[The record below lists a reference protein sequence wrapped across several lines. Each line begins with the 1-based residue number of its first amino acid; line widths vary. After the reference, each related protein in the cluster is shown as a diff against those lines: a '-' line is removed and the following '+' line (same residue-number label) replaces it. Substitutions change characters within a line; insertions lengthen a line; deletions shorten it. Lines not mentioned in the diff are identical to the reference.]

1 MSKITAF
8 RAWTFTLFCNTLPL
22 HADLGGAPT
31 SLKPPLPTLGPTL
44 NAGPALPAI
53 RGIRQ
58 YHRAEIEP
66 RVLAGRLK
74 GFDAGPIRLD
84 LGGSHRWDLEL
95 ERTSIRSPGY
105 MVRLLTS
112 KGVETVA
119 PVPDQSFRG
128 HVRGKPGS
136 KVRLSF
142 QDGRVNGYI
151 DPGEGPDGRVF
162 MEPMDHFQAGMP
174 SGSHAVYFEKD
185 VIPEAGV
192 TCGTASAPGGSQ
204 GSPVFPGASGF
215 PGGIRTP
222 APTSPGSLI
231 QDQEIT
237 APRPLAK
244 AAAEPCALAEIAV
257 AVEYSMVKGLG
268 TAAAVE
274 KRINDIYNMVDGLYQ
289 DPLVNIHVRISEVFI
304 EMEPKATWG
313 SSVDINSYLNA
324 MGPWMTGPNGFKK
337 SFDVGTLWYYSIGG
351 GTVGL
356 AWVGVVCQNNRSNV
370 IRYFTATSR
379 SMMIDAA
386 HELGHNFSANHIS
399 NENWIMNPSITG
411 YNDKWD
417 ATTIGSI
424 VNHKKSRSC
433 LSACNVAPIANFTV
447 QGPSACAETRTFT
460 DLSLGDPT
468 SWLWE
473 FGDGTSSREKSPV
486 HTYQTPGKYAARLS
500 ASNAFGATDMT
511 QGNIRVRDI
520 PTPSAMGADGCPPS
534 ALTLEA
540 QGTGTLRWYDTAAG
554 GAVIAEGSTFTT
566 PILSKAKTYYVEDG
580 EADLPIG
587 KLGPVST
594 AIGAGQNF
602 IANGDRR
609 LFFDVHRS
617 ATLISA
623 KVRAGSAGPRMV
635 EILDARDKR
644 VAVKTVQVPAG
655 ESRVNLGF
663 NLDPGQD
670 YAIKVVGGGDSAN
683 LFRNSTG
690 ADYPY
695 LSKDTLITITGS
707 DATAADS
714 VTQSG
719 YYYFFYDWEIR
730 ETGCTSA
737 RVPVAAKFTCTS
749 NLLDLAAAAF
759 SADLRPVAP
768 GRYRLE
774 GMAPAQGN
782 LEVTFRS
789 LDGGLIA
796 RKSQSVSAGPL
807 SLALDL
813 EPASTRLMLVEIKL
827 GKQTLR
833 KILPNL

>member
-1 MSKITAF
+1 MSKNTAF
-8 RAWTFTLFCNTLPL
+8 RAWASALVFIALPI
-22 HADLGGAPT
+22 HADLGGLPP

-44 NAGPALPAI
+44 NVGSALPAI
-53 RGIRQ
+53 RGLRQ

-66 RVLAGRLK
+66 RSLAERLK
-74 GFDAGPIRLD
+74 GFDAGSFRLD
-84 LGGSHRWDLEL
+84 LGGIHRWDLEL

-105 MVRLLTS
+105 TVRLLTS

-142 QDGRVNGYI
+142 QDGRVNGFI
-151 DPGEGPDGRVF
+151 DPGDGPEGRVF

-185 VIPEAGV
+185 VVAESGV
-192 TCGTASAPGGSQ
+192 TCGTASAPQ
-204 GSPVFPGASGF
+204 GSPGAPMF
-215 PGGIRTP
+215 PGGTGINGGIGAP

-244 AAAEPCALAEIAV
+244 TAAEPCALAEIAV

-313 SSVDINSYLNA
+313 SSVDINSYLTR
-324 MGPWMTGPNGFKK
+324 MGSWMTGPDGFKK
-337 SFDVGTLWYYSIGG
+337 PFDVGSLWYYSIGG

-356 AWVGVVCQNNRSNV
+356 AWVGVVCQSNRSNV

-386 HELGHNFSANHIS
+386 HELGHNFGANHNS

-417 ATTIGSI
+417 ATSIGSI

-447 QGPSACAETRTFT
+447 KGASACAETRTFT

-473 FGDGTSSREKSPV
+473 FGDGTSSKEKSPV
-486 HTYQTPGKYAARLS
+486 HTYLEPGKYSARLS

-511 QGNIRVRDI
+511 LGNIRVRNI
-520 PTPSAMGADGCPPS
+520 PTPTARGADGCPPA

-540 QGTGTLRWYDTAAG
+540 QGTGVLRWYDTANG
-554 GAVIAEGSTFTT
+554 GAVIAEGNTFTT
-566 PILSKAKTYYVEDG
+566 PILTKARTYYVEDG
-580 EADLPIG
+580 EPDLPIG
-587 KLGPVST
+587 KVGPLST

-602 IANGDRR
+602 TANGDRR
-609 LFFDVHRS
+609 LFFDVYRP

-623 KVRAGSAGPRMV
+623 KVSAGSAGPRMV
-635 EILDARDKR
+635 EILDARDR
-644 VAVKTVQVPAG
+644 RIAVKTVQIPAG
-655 ESRVNLGF
+655 ESRVKLGF
-663 NLDPGQD
+663 NLEPGQD

-690 ADYPY
+690 GAYPY
-695 LSKDTLITITGS
+695 YSKDTLITITGS

-737 RVPVAAKFTCTS
+737 RVPVAAKFTCTT
-749 NLLDLAAAAF
+749 NLDALAAGDF
-759 SADLRPVAP
+759 SADLRPIAP

-774 GMAPAQGN
+774 GMAPASGN

-789 LDGGLIA
+789 LDGALIA
-796 RKSQSVSAGPL
+796 RKSLAIQAGHISL
-807 SLALDL
+807 SLDL
-813 EPASTRLMLVEIKL
+813 ESASTRLMLVELKF
-827 GKQTLR
+827 GNHNLR
-833 KILPNL
+833 KILPSL